1 MRMLQPAASQ
11 AQPRQA
17 GAQLLGA
24 RGAGLCP
31 AAPRLPARPP
41 ACTPALPSPL
51 SLGAPRSC
59 TKHRRGEAAV
69 ASSHVITTP
78 PPLSRPSPAISPS
91 ITAARCATQQQP
103 ATAPAALWLPRS
115 LSVPVCP
122 SLCLSVSSYRCL
134 SCSVAPSRI
143 TPRHRSA
150 RSIILI
156 HARSPADQ
164 HPTSRLCSIT
174 CSLSASRKL
183 RVYGIQRFPRTHAH
197 RPSSLVPQTSR

>member
-11 AQPRQA
+11 ARPRQA
-17 GAQLLGA
+17 GAQSN

-31 AAPRLPARPP
+31 AAPRLPACPP
-41 ACTPALPSPL
+41 ACTSALPSPL
-51 SLGAPRSC
+51 SLGVPRSC

-78 PPLSRPSPAISPS
+78 PRSPVRPPLSPLPSLPLAVPRRPPLPLHSGSPGLSLSPS
-91 ITAARCATQQQP
+91 VR
-103 ATAPAALWLPRS
+103 
-115 LSVPVCP
+115 LSV
-122 SLCLSVSSYRCL
+122 CLSVSSYRRL

-143 TPRHRSA
+143 TPRHRRA

-164 HPTSRLCSIT
+164 HPTSRLCSMT

-183 RVYGIQRFPRTHAH
+183 RVYSIQRFPRTHAR